1 MDTHQI
7 MSLPVLRIGV
17 TGLNGRMGQMLA
29 LSIASSS
36 EAILAGG
43 TSRSPTGNSSCP
55 CFQSIDELAAV
66 SDLIID
72 FTHVSTVI
80 NHARTLEKAGKAWV
94 LGTTGLSE
102 REQAAVNQAATHIP
116 VVQAAN
122 FSPGV
127 TLALSLA
134 KKMGAA
140 LPASLYDAEIV
151 EMHHRQKVDAP
162 SGTALAIGEAVAEGR
177 GVRLADVRESGRDG
191 HTGPRGD
198 NAIGFAALRGGQI
211 VGEHTLLFTSGTEQI
226 SLTHK
231 AFDRRIFADGAVRAA
246 LWLREQPAGLYGM
259 EDVLGL

>member
-1 MDTHQI
+1 

-80 NHARTLEKAGKAWV
+80 NHARTLEKAGKACV
-94 LGTTGLSE
+94 LWTTVLSE
-102 REQAAVNQAATHIP
+102 PEQAAVNQAATHIP
-116 VVQAAN
+116 VVQPAN

-127 TLALSLA
+127 TLAMSSPTKTGSA
-134 KKMGAA
+134 S
-140 LPASLYDAEIV
+140 PASLYAAEIAT
-151 EMHHRQKVDAP
+151 MRHILSADAP
-162 SGTALAIGEAVAEGR
+162 SGTALATGEAVA
-177 GVRLADVRESGRDG
+177 
-191 HTGPRGD
+191 
-198 NAIGFAALRGGQI
+198 
-211 VGEHTLLFTSGTEQI
+211 
-226 SLTHK
+226 
-231 AFDRRIFADGAVRAA
+231 
-246 LWLREQPAGLYGM
+246 
-259 EDVLGL
+259 